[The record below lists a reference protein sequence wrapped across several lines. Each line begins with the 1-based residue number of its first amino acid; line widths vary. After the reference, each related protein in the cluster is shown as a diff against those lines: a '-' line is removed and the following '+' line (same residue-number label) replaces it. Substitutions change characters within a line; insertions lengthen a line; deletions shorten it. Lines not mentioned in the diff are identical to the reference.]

1 MKWFKKKMIVIEK
14 KPVLDE
20 DKLLEAFSVDPETLL
35 LRGVLAVLA
44 GLEEIAK
51 ERTATRGIRDSDR
64 AFYAGGIDH
73 IAEAQ
78 ERIIEL
84 VRRGNEEKR
93 GNRKEGGQRMK

>member
-51 ERTATRGIRDSDR
+51 ERTATRGIGDSDR

-84 VRRGNEEKR
+84 VRQGNEEKR